1 MHQQPIRVLLIDNN
15 VPFVSAFSDLLSEA
29 AVACSTLLST
39 AATEE
44 EALDRIVETPP
55 DVVLLSLQPSHGSWV
70 DITKRLLR
78 AHSLIPILILADS
91 SHEKAAR
98 RAVCN
103 GATDYFLKNEL
114 NARDLVH
121 LMRFVWGTKQDNN
134 RLKKVS
140 RQWRA
145 TFDSIPDWIIIV
157 DEFCEVVRANRAVA
171 GSFGLHPRDM
181 VGKNCR
187 GLIGG
192 TDWLCEECPQRAVI
206 KGGTSRITEIYNR
219 RLLMHQLIT
228 SAPLLDERGR
238 IIGVSPV
245 VKDMSEKKQAEFENK
260 TLIAELQE
268 ALSRVKTLSGLLPIC
283 ASCKR
288 IRDDRGNWNP
298 IEAYIRD
305 RSNAQFS
312 HGICPECAKK
322 LYPDYFKDR

>member
-1 MHQQPIRVLLIDNN
+1 MHQQPVRVLLIDNN
-15 VPFVSAFSDLLSEA
+15 VPFVSAFSNLLNEA
-29 AVACSTLLST
+29 TVACSTLLLT
-39 AATEE
+39 AADEE
-44 EALDRIVETPP
+44 EALHSIAEAPP
-55 DVVLLSLQPSHGSWV
+55 DVVLLSLQPAHGSWV
-70 DITKRLLR
+70 DITKRLQR
-78 AHSLIPILILADS
+78 AHSLVPILILTDS
-91 SHEKAAR
+91 GNEKAAR
-98 RAVCN
+98 RAVQN
-103 GATDYFLKNEL
+103 GATDYFVKDEL
-114 NARDLVH
+114 TARDLVH
-121 LMRFVWGTKQDNN
+121 LMRFVWGTKQDNS

-145 TFDSIPDWIIIV
+145 TFDSIPDWIFIV

-171 GSFGLHPRDM
+171 GSFRLHPRDM

-192 TDWLCEECPQRAVI
+192 ADWFCEECPQGAVI
-206 KGGTSRITEIYNR
+206 RAGTSRITEMYNR
-219 RLLMHQLIT
+219 RLLIHQLIT

-238 IIGVSPV
+238 IIGVSHV

-260 TLIAELQE
+260 TLITGLQE

-298 IEAYIRD
+298 IEVYIRD

-322 LYPDYFKDR
+322 LYSDYFKDR